1 MGENNEFELELA
13 VLKTEYED
21 KIRKYIASQD
31 LVGRYFITKVETMDS
46 SACVRSEWN
55 DACNTTRFLFN
66 IYKVIEQTED
76 NVTCRFLKIVDQIEH
91 SFERC
96 HEKYAHKRCL
106 TLELLSEAKIDN
118 LSFGE
123 CVCDECDVRP
133 YFKILLDSDV
143 KIEHGAYLFR
153 GDDEKIEKHIKEFV
167 EERNGRNG

>member
-13 VLKTEYED
+13 VFKTEYED

-46 SACVRSEWN
+46 SVCVSSEWN
-55 DACNTTRFLFN
+55 DACSTKLFLFN

-96 HEKYAHKRCL
+96 YEKDAHKRCL
-106 TLELLSEAKIDN
+106 AVELLSEAKIDN

-123 CVCDECDVRP
+123 CVCYEYDVRP
-133 YFKILLDSDV
+133 YFKILLDSDI
-143 KIEHGAYLFR
+143 KIENGAYLFR

-167 EERNGRNG
+167 EERNGRNE

>member
-1 MGENNEFELELA
+1 MRMSEINKNLGVF
-13 VLKTEYED
+13 KTEYED

-31 LVGRYFITKVETMDS
+31 LVGRYFITKVETIDS

-55 DACNTTRFLFN
+55 DACSTTRFLFN

-96 HEKYAHKRCL
+96 YENYAHKRCL
-106 TLELLSEAKIDN
+106 IVELLSEAKIDN

-123 CVCDECDVRP
+123 CICDECDVRP

-143 KIEHGAYLFR
+143 KIEHGAFLFR
-153 GDDEKIEKHIKEFV
+153 GDDEEIEKHIKEFV
-167 EERNGRNG
+167 EERNGRNE

>member
-1 MGENNEFELELA
+1 MGVINKDLGVF
-13 VLKTEYED
+13 KTEYED

-96 HEKYAHKRCL
+96 YEKEYCSGEPSGCVECQTCIHNPNYKSNYVSHPKS
-106 TLELLSEAKIDN
+106 LLPMNSVEYQNYSE
-118 LSFGE
+118 
-123 CVCDECDVRP
+123 
-133 YFKILLDSDV
+133 
-143 KIEHGAYLFR
+143 
-153 GDDEKIEKHIKEFV
+153 
-167 EERNGRNG
+167 

>member
-1 MGENNEFELELA
+1 MRMSEINKDLGVF
-13 VLKTEYED
+13 KTEYED

-46 SACVRSEWN
+46 NVCVSSEWN
-55 DACNTTRFLFN
+55 DACSTTRFLFN
-66 IYKVIEQTED
+66 IYKVIEQTEN

-96 HEKYAHKRCL
+96 YEKYAHKRCL
-106 TLELLSEAKIDN
+106 TIELLSEAKIDN

-123 CVCDECDVRP
+123 CICDECDVRP

-143 KIEHGAYLFR
+143 KIEHGAFLFR
-153 GDDEKIEKHIKEFV
+153 GDDEEIEKCIKEFV
-167 EERNGRNG
+167 EERNGRNE

>member
-1 MGENNEFELELA
+1 MRMGVINKDLGVF
-13 VLKTEYED
+13 KTEYED

-76 NVTCRFLKIVDQIEH
+76 NVICRFLKIVDQIEH

-96 HEKYAHKRCL
+96 YEKDAHKRCL
-106 TLELLSEAKIDN
+106 TVKLLSEAKIDN
-118 LSFGE
+118 LSFGQ
-123 CVCDECDVRP
+123 CICDECDVRP

-143 KIEHGAYLFR
+143 KIEHGAFPFR
-153 GDDEKIEKHIKEFV
+153 GDNEEIEKYIKEFV
-167 EERNGRNG
+167 EERNGRYE

>member
-1 MGENNEFELELA
+1 MGEINKDLGVF
-13 VLKTEYED
+13 KTEYED

-76 NVTCRFLKIVDQIEH
+76 NVTCRFLKIVDQIGH

-96 HEKYAHKRCL
+96 YEKDAHKRCL
-106 TLELLSEAKIDN
+106 TVELLSEAKIDN

-123 CVCDECDVRP
+123 CICDECDVRP

-143 KIEHGAYLFR
+143 KIEHGAFLFR
-153 GDDEKIEKHIKEFV
+153 GDDEEIEKHIKEFV
-167 EERNGRNG
+167 EERNGRNE

>member
-1 MGENNEFELELA
+1 MGEINKDCGVF
-13 VLKTEYED
+13 KTEYED
-21 KIRKYIASQD
+21 KVRKYIASQD
-31 LVGRYFITKVETMDS
+31 LVGRYFITKVETMGS

-55 DACNTTRFLFN
+55 DACSTTRFLFN
-66 IYKVIEQTED
+66 IYKVIEQTEN

-96 HEKYAHKRCL
+96 YEKHAHKRCL
-106 TLELLSEAKIDN
+106 TVELLSEEKIDN

-123 CVCDECDVRP
+123 CVCYEYDIRP

-167 EERNGRNG
+167 EERNGRNE

>member
-1 MGENNEFELELA
+1 MGVF
-13 VLKTEYED
+13 KTEYED

-31 LVGRYFITKVETMDS
+31 LVGRYFITKIETMDS
-46 SACVRSEWN
+46 SVCVSSEWS
-55 DACNTTRFLFN
+55 DACSTTRFLFN

-96 HEKYAHKRCL
+96 YEKDAHKRCL
-106 TLELLSEAKIDN
+106 TLEVLSEAKIDN

-123 CVCDECDVRP
+123 CICDECDVRP

-143 KIEHGAYLFR
+143 KIEHGAFLFR
-153 GDDEKIEKHIKEFV
+153 GDDEEIEKHIKEFV
-167 EERNGRNG
+167 EERNGRNE